1 MSYFG
6 IKRLMRLLLL
16 TLLFIQP
23 VLAKKKAIYGLD
35 NRVLLM
41 QSNNQNYQ
49 ESGESIAAIV
59 PITQIRYQR
68 ETNQYQVLSE
78 NFLADKKLCSEVRF
92 NRLRTFAHCT
102 AFLVG
107 EREVVTA
114 AHCIKSNNDCRNF
127 SFIFT
132 HNKNDLISTDLF
144 DDQSVYFCQKIIN
157 RKRNRLSG
165 TDYALIK
172 LDRRVE
178 KRKPLNF
185 RKKGKVNSCDEMVVI
200 GHGQG
205 LPLIL
210 TDDGKIK
217 ENSSKFIFNTTLDVF
232 VGNSGSPVINNRT
245 LKVEGLISDG
255 EVDLEFDKRRNCY
268 VNRVCNENLADCS
281 GEKAVRITIIP
292 ELAPGQTPEEPTV
305 DPDNPFSVF

>member
-1 MSYFG
+1 MSFFG
-6 IKRLMRLLLL
+6 IKRPMRVLVL
-16 TLLFIQP
+16 TLLLIQP
-23 VLAKKKAIYGLD
+23 IFAKKKAIYGLD

-49 ESGESIAAIV
+49 EIGESVAALV
-59 PITQIRYQR
+59 PISQIRYQK
-68 ETNQYQVLSE
+68 ESGQYQVLSQ
-78 NFLADKKLCSEVRF
+78 NFLSDKKLCSEVRF
-92 NRLRTFAHCT
+92 SRLKTFAHCT

-107 EREVVTA
+107 EREIVTA
-114 AHCIKSNNDCRNF
+114 AHCVKSNNDCRDYA
-127 SFIFT
+127 FIFT
-132 HNKNDLISTDLF
+132 HKQNDLISTDLF
-144 DDQSVYFCQKIIN
+144 DDDSVYFCHKVIN

-165 TDYALIK
+165 SDYALIK
-172 LDRRVE
+172 LDRKVE
-178 KRKPLNF
+178 KRKPLNY
-185 RKKGKVNSCDEMVVI
+185 RKQGKVNSCDEMVVI

-210 TDDGKIK
+210 ADDGKIK
-217 ENSSKFIFNTTLDVF
+217 ENNSKFIFNTTLDVF

-255 EVDLEFDKRRNCY
+255 EADLEFDKRRNCY
-268 VNRVCNENLADCS
+268 VNRVCDENLANCS